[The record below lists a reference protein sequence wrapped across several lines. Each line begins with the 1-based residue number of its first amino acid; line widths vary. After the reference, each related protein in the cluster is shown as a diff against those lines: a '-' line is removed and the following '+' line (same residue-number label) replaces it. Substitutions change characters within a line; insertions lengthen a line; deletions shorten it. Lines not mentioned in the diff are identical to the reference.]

1 MSGSPDLVLF
11 SHLLRKPD
19 KELDLERA
27 ALLIAEA
34 EYPGLDIARYVALL
48 DDLGAKV
55 RLALMESGLRPG
67 TAPVPLALNAVL
79 QLLYR
84 DMGFRGNV
92 ADYYDHRN
100 SFLNVVLERR
110 TGIPITLAL
119 VLIAVAKRTGLRLQ
133 GVSFPGHFL
142 VRALSENG
150 APLIIDPFE
159 GRVLSREEVHTMWE
173 QITGEPGAPDQHQL
187 AQALAP
193 ASKRQIIAR
202 MLNNLRCIYEVRGD
216 GRRLC
221 QVLARLAVVTPSE
234 EMERRLERAT
244 VAPPAPRISIN

>member
-1 MSGSPDLVLF
+1 MTGSPDLLLF

-34 EYPGLDIARYVALL
+34 EYPGLDIAKYVSQL
-48 DDLGAKV
+48 DELGARV
-55 RLALMESGLRPG
+55 RLSLMQSGLRPG
-67 TAPVPLALNAVL
+67 KAPVSLALTVVL

-84 DMGFRGNV
+84 ELGFRGNV
-92 ADYYDHRN
+92 ADYYDPRN

-119 VLIAVAKRTGLRLQ
+119 VLMAVARRTGLRLD

-142 VRALSENG
+142 VRAVGENG
-150 APLIIDPFE
+150 ASIFVDPFE
-159 GRVLSREEVHTMWE
+159 GRVLSREELSTMWE
-173 QITGEPGAPDQHQL
+173 QVTGQPGPPDD
-187 AQALAP
+187 QALAP
-193 ASKRQIIAR
+193 ASRRQIIAR
-202 MLNNLRCIYEVRGD
+202 MLNHLRCIYEVRGD

-234 EMERRLERAT
+234 EMERRLERAK
-244 VAPPAPRISIN
+244 VAPPGPRISIN